1 MYQTPY
7 TLLNFNCPNYLKQDI
22 DQICKF
28 RRISRTALINTF
40 FKKVVEE
47 WKPRLIEKAQNQSTL
62 PSKVKPHSLNW
73 SVTSPRQSPV
83 TDYGEPL
90 VILSNE
96 QNNDW

>member
-40 FKKVVEE
+40 FEKVVEE
-47 WKPRLIEKAQNQSTL
+47 WKPRLIAKAQNQSTL

-73 SVTSPRQSPV
+73 SVVSPNALT

-90 VILSNE
+90 VALSDE
-96 QNNDW
+96 QNND